1 MLLEVTGRAECVC
14 QEKCRPTFVPVC
26 GSDSRFY
33 ENHCEVYRTACL
45 QKRRIYV
52 VHSKDCFFK
61 GRATSPDSD
70 VVIIEHVNVL
80 IPDKSN

>member
-61 GRATSPDSD
+61 GRTTSPHCVD
-70 VVIIEHVNVL
+70 VINGNLVIW
-80 IPDKSN
+80 KC